1 MTTVRT
7 DLRLDLSQ
15 LLWMRFS
22 DEHRPSVSDLRD
34 TIDGLDALLMLSAL
48 AEAEAEQPRL
58 TTFAPQRRV
67 DLAKGLVSNIEIRR
81 LTLNSPLDVYLS
93 VGALVGLG
101 SYIAMRVV
109 NVFNAV
115 DNVRVRHAQSNT
127 EVTRAKLEEDLL
139 QVARRSLEAGIQSGG
154 ARLKQPVED
163 ASRVLIEMRHAEVL
177 PDENLPERPPPPRDP
192 KNR

>member
-7 DLRLDLSQ
+7 DFRLDLGQ

-48 AEAEAEQPRL
+48 AEAEAEQPKL
-58 TTFAPQRRV
+58 ATFPLQRRM
-67 DLAKGLVSNIEIRR
+67 DLAKGLVSNIEVRR

-93 VGALVGLG
+93 IGGLVGLG

-127 EVTRAKLEEDLL
+127 EVTRARLEEDLL
-139 QVARRSLEAGIQSGG
+139 HAARRSLEAGIQSGG

-163 ASRVLIEMRHAEVL
+163 ASRVLVEMQHADVL
-177 PDENLPERPPPPRDP
+177 PQDMLPEPPPPPRVP
-192 KNR
+192 KER